1 MNSRFHPL
9 FAPSSRCWLVA
20 WLVAAVLCT
29 QWSGL
34 HHRIEHGG
42 LAHVA
47 MPSQSVTPD
56 LDHDLPHRE
65 DAHHSCVLFDGLT
78 LTDAGTLL
86 PPQLPL
92 LPGTRVLALWTAYAS
107 WDAPPLCHFSPRA
120 PPSN

>member
-1 MNSRFHPL
+1 MNSRFRPL
-9 FAPSSRCWLVA
+9 FASSSRSWLTA
-20 WLVAAVLCT
+20 WLVAALLCA

-42 LAHVA
+42 LLQASAQHQA
-47 MPSQSVTPD
+47 
-56 LDHDLPHRE
+56 DHDHAPADRE

-78 LTDAGTLL
+78 LADTGTLL